1 MPRHGL
7 AVTPDRVCVPSAPMA
22 GCQCSPLSGY
32 PCGCRYLT
40 GYLCLSRALPR
51 SGTGSRSHPALLP
64 PSAPSLSLLRC
75 LGVCSERLW
84 ERGCSPGSWGARRL
98 LLPPPSLPPPGS
110 SKLSRWREP
119 RRIQGAQGR
128 PEAPGFRRSPPALRD
143 TCDLLFCV
151 LFYLPHS
158 LPLPQRG
165 PAEKSLGNSLSRLS
179 LPSAC
184 LRARERENEQFHEI
198 TYRKISCP
206 LKRKR

>member
-32 PCGCRYLT
+32 PCGIPVPFSGSAPLRHREPLT
-40 GYLCLSRALPR
+40 SRFP
-51 SGTGSRSHPALLP
+51 
-64 PSAPSLSLLRC
+64 PSLSLLRC

-128 PEAPGFRRSPPALRD
+128 PEAPAVRRSPPALWD

-184 LRARERENEQFHEI
+184 LRARARGKMNSSVKSLTEKLAAH
-198 TYRKISCP
+198 
-206 LKRKR
+206 

>member
-32 PCGCRYLT
+32 PCGI
-40 GYLCLSRALPR
+40 PVPF
-51 SGTGSRSHPALLP
+51 SG
-64 PSAPSLSLLRC
+64 SAPLRHREP
-75 LGVCSERLW
+75 LTSRF
-84 ERGCSPGSWGARRL
+84 
-98 LLPPPSLPPPGS
+98 PPSLGS
-110 SKLSRWREP
+110 LPLSAAVPRGLFRAAVGEGLLSRLLGGEATPSPASVTAASGELETFPLAGAAPHPRGPREAGGSRVSAEP
-119 RRIQGAQGR
+119 AGSVGHV
-128 PEAPGFRRSPPALRD
+128 RSFVL
-143 TCDLLFCV
+143 CFV

-184 LRARERENEQFHEI
+184 LRARARGKMNSSVKSLTEKLAAH
-198 TYRKISCP
+198 
-206 LKRKR
+206 